1 MARNGRSPV
10 ESLTM
15 DLREVQVSF
24 DADAFDAAIRSH
36 GVQLVH
42 YTALRCPVGMTDL
55 DDNRRPHDDHAG
67 CSNGYLYS
75 KAGCIQS
82 LLVGNQ
88 NKQDLRDIGFVDGA
102 SFTASFPRTYEDGC
116 EFYLAPFDRFY
127 LNEEAI
133 TVPTWQLS
141 RCNESGTERLAFPAV
156 SVEHLVDA
164 RGDSYK
170 QGQDFQL
177 VNGQVNWLPA
187 GKRPINDLETGRG
200 AVISIRYRYRPFW
213 YCARLLHE
221 IRVAQV
227 ESPINDDRKL
237 IRMPQQALLNREF
250 LFLNESHDDQAR
262 RDPKNKDSGPES
274 PRQTPEPED
283 GGFGPR

>member
-1 MARNGRSPV
+1 MV
-10 ESLTM
+10 M
-15 DLREVQVSF
+15 DLREVQVAF
-24 DADAFDAAIRSH
+24 DAEAFDAAVRSH

-42 YTALRCPVGMTDL
+42 YIALRCPVGMTDL

-67 CSNGYLYS
+67 CSNGFLYT
-75 KAGCIQS
+75 KAGCIKS
-82 LLVGNQ
+82 LLIGNQ

-102 SFTASFPRTYEDGC
+102 SFQATFPRTYEDGC
-116 EFYLAPFDRFY
+116 DFYLAPFDRFY
-127 LNEEAI
+127 LNEESI
-133 TVPTWQLS
+133 TVPTWQLI

-156 SVEHLVDA
+156 KVESFVDN

-170 QGQDFQL
+170 EGEDFSL
-177 VNGQVNWLPA
+177 SNGQLSWLPN
-187 GKRPINDLETGRG
+187 GRRPISDLETGRG
-200 AVISIRYRYRPFW
+200 AICSIRYRYRPFW

-237 IRMPQQALLNREF
+237 VRMPQQALLNREF
-250 LFLNESHDDQAR
+250 LFLNESHDDEAR
-262 RDPKNKDSGPES
+262 RNPKLPGSGPDS